1 MGSKSRRL
9 RALEGICRTMS
20 DLLDHRVEEAAR
32 ARGLH
37 EPPQDTTRIYRL
49 AATEA
54 PWVLDRLL
62 VAHHEADQERGRLTR
77 DSELPGTE
85 KELERR
91 RMLSA
96 VRATIKR
103 AGIRA
108 RGR

>member
-20 DLLDHRVEEAAR
+20 DLLDQRVEKAAK
-32 ARGLH
+32 ARGLL
-37 EPPQDTTRIYRL
+37 EPPQNTTRIYRL
-49 AATEA
+49 AATDA
-54 PWVLDRLL
+54 PWVLDRLI
-62 VAHHEADQERGRLTR
+62 AAQHEADQERGRLPRET
-77 DSELPGTE
+77 DPPPSEN
-85 KELERR
+85 ELERR

>member
-20 DLLDHRVEEAAR
+20 DLLDKRVERAAK
-32 ARGLH
+32 ARGLQ
-37 EPPQDTTRIYRL
+37 EPPQDTTRIFQI
-49 AATEA
+49 ASSDA

-62 VAHHEADQERGRLTR
+62 QAHHEATRERGLVEDERPLTEAQ
-77 DSELPGTE
+77 DD
-85 KELERR
+85 LERR

-96 VRATIKR
+96 ARATIKR